1 MNHIPLSKSEKMK
14 CGYLTKAVC
23 LTLDGLPNTV
33 TAQIT
38 PVFYERREPQ
48 KRNDDSSIDQSITEL
63 IFCRKFNLIGKN
75 SWYHS
80 CQISVQVCRF
90 SDVFINSVSVIKSL

>member
-1 MNHIPLSKSEKMK
+1 MNAQMHINSIYVQNHISLSLPIQMNHIPLSKSEKMK

-48 KRNDDSSIDQSITEL
+48 KLNDDSSIDQSITDL
-63 IFCRKFNLIGKN
+63 IHFDEN
-75 SWYHS
+75 ST
-80 CQISVQVCRF
+80 
-90 SDVFINSVSVIKSL
+90 